1 VEWCEEETMRAIK
14 SLFVGAVVA
23 VGAFVSFGVLN
34 PSMMSANAADCSTN
48 SVIKCGFGTLAEL
61 RSKYKSNATGDLDD
75 LYNRYGLTASVINGA
90 TAKTGTVYKDGRLV
104 VDGKVVGTDAYS
116 VGRHYKAG
124 STSFK
129 AGGTTFYE
137 RPTTVSMISNSMS
150 VIVFYDGNGNVIAA
164 IMHDCGNPVRVKVVP
179 QPEYRCDALT
189 ATKINR
195 NTYDFAVAYT
205 AKNGAT
211 FKNYSLNYGDGTSVT
226 GRTTNPTRHVYANP
240 GTYTITA
247 TVYFT
252 VNGVAKSSACTAK
265 VTVDQAPAYKC
276 DMLQVTK
283 NSRTEF
289 TFMPKYTATGGA
301 TFKSYSLNL
310 GDGST
315 KSGLTTPYAHTYQK
329 PGTYTV
335 TATVT
340 FNIGTTAVTAEC
352 ATKVVVDQPPVV
364 NKPGVSIE
372 KTVNGKE
379 NEVVKVGEAFTYE
392 VKVTNTGNVALKDAV
407 ITDKAPANI
416 TFKSADAGTVANN
429 AWTHKVSLAV
439 KESKTFK
446 ITATLDKYVE
456 GQIVN
461 KACVDA
467 TEVTGTPDDCDTAT
481 VETPKEG
488 EIVVCVIE
496 EKVVKTI
503 KESEFNSST
512 MTKDTEKCKEV
523 PATPVTELP
532 KTGAT
537 DLLGGSL
544 GLGSIAGAMYYYAD
558 SRRRIQNAMNR
569 R

>member
-1 VEWCEEETMRAIK
+1 MEWCEEETMRAIK

-34 PSMMSANAADCSTN
+34 PSMMSASAADCSTN

-61 RSKYKSNATGDLDD
+61 RSKYKTNATGDLED
-75 LYNRYGLTASVINGA
+75 LYNRYGLTPSVVNGA

-104 VDGKVVGTDAYS
+104 VDGKVVGTEAHS
-116 VGRHYKAG
+116 VGRHYIAG

-137 RPTTVSMISNSMS
+137 RPTTVSMISNAMS

-164 IMHDCGNPVRVKVVP
+164 VMHDCGNPVRVKVVP

-211 FKNYSLNYGDGTSVT
+211 FKNYNLNYGDGTSVT
-226 GRTTNPTRHVYANP
+226 GRTTNPTRYVYANP
-240 GTYTITA
+240 GTYTI
-247 TVYFT
+247 
-252 VNGVAKSSACTAK
+252 
-265 VTVDQAPAYKC
+265 
-276 DMLQVTK
+276 
-283 NSRTEF
+283 
-289 TFMPKYTATGGA
+289 
-301 TFKSYSLNL
+301 
-310 GDGST
+310 
-315 KSGLTTPYAHTYQK
+315 
-329 PGTYTV
+329 

-340 FNIGTTAVTAEC
+340 FNIGTTAVTATC
-352 ATKVVVDQPPVV
+352 ATQVVVDQPPVV
-364 NKPGVSIE
+364 DKPGVSIE

-446 ITATLDKYVE
+446 ITAMLDKYVE

-481 VETPKEG
+481 IETPKEG
-488 EIVVCVIE
+488 EIVVCVID

-503 KESEFNSST
+503 KESEFNSTT

-523 PATPVTELP
+523 PATSVTELP
-532 KTGAT
+532 KTGAA

-544 GLGSIAGAMYYYAD
+544 GLGSIAGAAYYYAD